1 MPTTITILYHLAMLY
16 GVIDMPGTP
25 PRLATELIRTHSAPG
40 PHGEHSEALHLT
52 SSFRFADAAGAADAF
67 ARQGEDYVYSRFS
80 NPTVDV
86 LNRRVAAL
94 EGAEFALSTATGM
107 GAILALCMGFLQAGS
122 RVVSSAHVF
131 GATVQLLSNFIRKFG
146 VEVDFVTRSDTDTWR
161 EALSRPADLV
171 LVETPSNPLL
181 EILDL
186 AALAEL
192 SHKAGA
198 VFAVDNCYCPWAQRP
213 IEWGADIVVH
223 SGTKYLDGQ
232 GRVMSGTLAGPK
244 AVLMERIYPF
254 LRSGGPSPS
263 PFNAWVVA
271 AGLETLPLRYPA
283 HCRTA
288 LQLAQFLQGQPGIE
302 RVLYTGLSEHPQHKL
317 AMRQQNGHGG
327 GIVSLFIEGGRDAAW
342 RFIDALRVFS
352 ITANFGDAKSTVT
365 HPASTTHLRV
375 PEEMRRTLGI
385 TDGLVRLSAGL
396 EDADDLIED
405 IERGLAAL
413 RGR

>member
-1 MPTTITILYHLAMLY
+1 MFHR
-16 GVIDMPGTP
+16 VIDMPDTP
-25 PRLATELIRTHSAPG
+25 PKLATELIRTQSAPG

-52 SSFRFADAAGAADAF
+52 SSFRFSDAAAAADAF
-67 ARQGEDYVYSRFS
+67 ANQGEGYVYSRFS

-107 GAILALCMGFLQAGS
+107 GAILALCMGFLQAGG
-122 RVVSSAHVF
+122 RVVASAHVF

-161 EALSRPADLV
+161 EALSRPTNLV

-186 AALAEL
+186 AALSDLA
-192 SHKAGA
+192 HKAGA

-213 IEWGADIVVH
+213 LDWGADIVVH

-232 GRVMSGTLAGPK
+232 GRVMSGTLAGPE

-271 AGLETLPLRYPA
+271 KGLETLPLRYPA
-283 HCRTA
+283 HCRAA
-288 LQLAQFLQGQPGIE
+288 LQLARFLQGQPGIR
-302 RVLYTGLSEHPQHKL
+302 RVLYTGLPEHPQHQL
-317 AMRQQNGHGG
+317 AMRQQSDYGG
-327 GIVSLFIEGGRDAAW
+327 GIVSLFVKGGRDAAW
-342 RFIDALRVFS
+342 RFIDALRLFS

-375 PEEMRRTLGI
+375 GEEMRRELGI
-385 TDGLVRLSAGL
+385 TDDLVRLSAGL

-405 IERGLAAL
+405 LQRGLAAV
-413 RGR
+413 GG